1 MGWKWCEKEF
11 AKQGC
16 TSGSSV
22 QASGG
27 REEGREG
34 GLLFYYL
41 MNISPFGQTARRLL
55 ELNLRLTSASFQCLS
70 DSDINKHHHLT
81 VKTDN

>member
-1 MGWKWCEKEF
+1 M
-11 AKQGC
+11 
-16 TSGSSV
+16 SSV

-27 REEGREG
+27 REP
-34 GLLFYYL
+34 LPFYYL
-41 MNISPFGQTARRLL
+41 RSISPFGQTARRLL

>member
-1 MGWKWCEKEF
+1 MGWKWCEEES
-11 AKQGC
+11 AKHIG
-16 TSGSSV
+16 TSVSSV
-22 QASGG
+22 QAS
-27 REEGREG
+27 RGREG
-34 GLLFYYL
+34 ASLFYYL

>member
-1 MGWKWCEKEF
+1 MVRGGICRTRLYICELC
-11 AKQGC
+11 AGLW
-16 TSGSSV
+16 
-22 QASGG
+22 
-27 REEGREG
+27 REG
-34 GLLFYYL
+34 GFLFYYL

>member
-1 MGWKWCEKEF
+1 M
-11 AKQGC
+11 
-16 TSGSSV
+16 V
-22 QASGG
+22 
-27 REEGREG
+27 REGICKTRLYFWELCAGLWREGGREG

>member
-1 MGWKWCEKEF
+1 M
-11 AKQGC
+11 
-16 TSGSSV
+16 